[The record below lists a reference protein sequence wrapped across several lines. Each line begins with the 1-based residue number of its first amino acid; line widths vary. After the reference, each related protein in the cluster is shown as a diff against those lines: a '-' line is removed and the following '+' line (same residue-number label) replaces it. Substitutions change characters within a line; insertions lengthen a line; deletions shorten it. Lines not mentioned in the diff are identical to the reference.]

1 MKRIEKLKTGW
12 GLTPLRPKGVR
23 PLLILFFFSGL
34 LPAFS
39 ALEEQHPVLIL
50 EVKGPIDPAVARYVI
65 RGLEEARGMRASAV
79 VLKMDTPGGL
89 DGSMRKIIQQV
100 LDSPVPVITYVAP
113 AGARAASAGAFI
125 AVASHLVAMA
135 PGTNIGAAHPVQ
147 IGSEEKTSSVMNDK
161 LTNDAVAYL
170 RSIAQERGRDLG
182 WVEEAV
188 RKSRSSDAEEAVQLK
203 VADFIARDMEELLKQ
218 AEGRQVRTVFG
229 TTALA
234 LQDQPRQDLPATLME
249 KVLHQLAHPNL
260 AYILLL
266 LGIYGLI
273 YELATPGAVFPGVLG
288 AILLILALV
297 ALETLEVNWGGIALI
312 ALSVIFFIADLKLPG
327 YGALTAGGII
337 AFASGSAIL
346 FPGVRIPPLRL
357 PWTTIGAAA
366 LLTAAFFLGIV
377 GAGIRAL
384 RQKITSGVEGLV
396 GSEGTAKTDL
406 KPTGVVH
413 VKGEE
418 WQARASGYVRKGSR
432 IKVVRR
438 EGLTVHVKEV

>member
-1 MKRIEKLKTGW
+1 MKG
-12 GLTPLRPKGVR
+12 
-23 PLLILFFFSGL
+23 
-34 LPAFS
+34 A
-39 ALEEQHPVLIL
+39 
-50 EVKGPIDPAVARYVI
+50 IDPAIARYVT
-65 RGLEEARGMRASAV
+65 RGLEEARGLQAAAV

-89 DGSMRKIIQQV
+89 DGSMRKIIQGV

-113 AGARAASAGAFI
+113 DGARAASAGAFI
-125 AVASHLVAMA
+125 AVASHIVAMA

-147 IGSEEKTSSVMNDK
+147 IGSSEKTSSVMEEK

-170 RSIAQERGRDLG
+170 RSIARERGRDLG

-188 RKSRSSDAEEAVQLK
+188 RKSRSSAAEEAVELK
-203 VADFIARDMEELLKQ
+203 VADFIARDLEDLLRQ
-218 AEGRQVRTVFG
+218 AEGRQVKTVFG
-229 TTALA
+229 ATTLA
-234 LQDQPRQDLPATLME
+234 VQGQPRRELPLSLME

-273 YELATPGAVFPGVLG
+273 YELATPGAVFPGVVG

-312 ALSVIFFIADLKLPG
+312 ALSLVFFIADLKLPG

-337 AFASGSAIL
+337 AFAFGSAIL

-366 LLTAAFFLGIV
+366 LLTSAFFLGVV

-384 RQKITSGVEGLV
+384 RQKITSGIEGLV

-406 KPTGVVH
+406 KPTGLVH

-418 WQARASGYVRKGSR
+418 WQARARGFVPKGTR

-438 EGLTVHVKEV
+438 EGLTVHVEETKESA

>member
-1 MKRIEKLKTGW
+1 MT
-12 GLTPLRPKGVR
+12 V
-23 PLLILFFFSGL
+23 LIGL
-34 LPAFS
+34 LCLPLS
-39 ALEEQHPVLIL
+39 AEEQRPILIL
-50 EVKGPIDPAVARYVI
+50 EVKGAIDPAVARYVL
-65 RGLEEARGMRASAV
+65 RGIEEARGMQASAV

-89 DGSMRKIIQQV
+89 DGSMRKIIQAV

-113 AGARAASAGAFI
+113 SGARAASAGAFI
-125 AVASHLVAMA
+125 AIASHVVAMA

-147 IGSEEKTSSVMNDK
+147 IGSSDEKTSSVMEDK

-170 RSIAQERGRDLG
+170 RSIAQERGRNLG

-188 RKSRSSDAEEAVQLK
+188 RKSRSSSAEEAVQLK
-203 VADFIARDMEELLKQ
+203 IADFIARDMDDLLRQ
-218 AEGRQVRTVFG
+218 AEGRQVKTVFG
-229 TTALA
+229 ATALA
-234 LQDQPRQDLPATLME
+234 LQGKPRQGLPLSLME

-273 YELATPGAVFPGVLG
+273 YELATPGAVAPGVMG
-288 AILLILALV
+288 AIFLVVALV

-312 ALSVIFFIADLKLPG
+312 ALSIFFFIADIKLPG
-327 YGALTAGGII
+327 YGALTAGGIV
-337 AFASGSAIL
+337 AFVFGSAIL
-346 FPGVRIPPLRL
+346 FPGVRIPHLKL

-366 LLTAAFFLGIV
+366 LLTGAFFLGIV

-406 KPTGVVH
+406 KPTGLVH

-418 WQARASGYVRKGSR
+418 WQARAKGFVRKGVR
-432 IKVVRR
+432 VRVVRR
-438 EGLTVHVKEV
+438 EGLTVHVEETKESA

>member
-1 MKRIEKLKTGW
+1 
-12 GLTPLRPKGVR
+12 V
-23 PLLILFFFSGL
+23 
-34 LPAFS
+34 S
-39 ALEEQHPVLIL
+39 AEEQRPVLIL
-50 EVKGPIDPAVARYVI
+50 EVKGAIDPAVARYVT
-65 RGLEEARGMRASAV
+65 RGLEEARGMQASAV

-89 DGSMRKIIQQV
+89 DGSMRKIIQAV

-113 AGARAASAGAFI
+113 SGARAASAGAFI

-147 IGSEEKTSSVMNDK
+147 IGMGSDPAGSDPKGSSVMEDK

-170 RSIAQERGRDLG
+170 RSIAQERGRNLE

-203 VADFIARDMEELLKQ
+203 VADFIARDMEDLLRQ
-218 AEGRQVRTVFG
+218 AEGRPVKTVFG
-229 TTALA
+229 ATALA
-234 LQDQPRQDLPATLME
+234 LKGQPRKELPLSLME

-288 AILLILALV
+288 AIFLIVALV

-312 ALSVIFFIADLKLPG
+312 ALSLIFFIADIKLPG

-337 AFASGSAIL
+337 AFVFGSAVL
-346 FPGVRIPPLRL
+346 FPGVRIPPLKL
-357 PWTTIGAAA
+357 PWSTIGAAA

-384 RQKITSGVEGLV
+384 RQKITSGIEGLV

-406 KPTGVVH
+406 KPLGLVH

-418 WQARASGYVRKGSR
+418 WQARAKGFVRKGVR
-432 IKVVRR
+432 VRVVRR
-438 EGLTVHVKEV
+438 EGLTVHVEEVKESA